1 MEQPSSNIVSK
12 HSLSLLWLI
21 CSVIAILFTSG
32 LLVWVQRLL
41 ERKVAIPEFIGIVL
55 SSFIFNGLAIY
66 LFARNSKQIL
76 SSKITA
82 LNIDISAL
90 KQSESRLQRVE
101 YYQRAFI
108 DSLPFMVWLKD
119 EESRFISVNKV
130 HANNYGEDSPEKM
143 IGKTDFDYSP
153 KELAEYYRQED
164 LSVLE
169 SRQPKLVDETF
180 IDPEGKTHW
189 IETFKAPVTD
199 NDGNLLGTVGFAR
212 DISEQKR
219 IENELKVSA
228 IAMESQEGIII
239 TDANAKILKI
249 NDAFTKITGF
259 TSEEAVG
266 NRMTLLKS
274 GVHDANFYKEMWE
287 SISTQGSWQGEIW
300 NKRKCGEIYPEWL
313 TISAVKNSEGIV
325 TNYVGTMID
334 ITARKSIEERVHHM
348 AHYDPLTDLPNR
360 SLLTD
365 RLHQALAQARRENT
379 MLAVMF
385 LDLDKFK
392 IVNDTLGHDIGDALL
407 KAVAIRLTNCFKRQ
421 TDTVSRLGGDEFV
434 VLLAKIETEQ
444 DVAMVAQEVIQSLTE
459 TFYIEEHVI
468 NISCSIGI
476 SLHPKNGSDVA
487 SLLRSADNAMYE
499 SKHAGRGCF
508 RFYNDIANQS
518 SQDNLS

>member
-1 MEQPSSNIVSK
+1 MKQSSSNIASK
-12 HSLSLLWLI
+12 YPLSMLWLI
-21 CSVIAILFTSG
+21 CSVLTILITSG
-32 LLVWVQRLL
+32 LLIWVQLL
-41 ERKVAIPEFIGIVL
+41 PKRKVTMSEFIVIDL
-55 SSFIFNGLAIY
+55 SILIFNGLAIY
-66 LFARNSKQIL
+66 LFARYSKHIL
-76 SSKITA
+76 ATRIIEA
-82 LNIDISAL
+82 NIDIKTL
-90 KQSESRLQRVE
+90 KQSESRLQKIE

-239 TDANAKILKI
+239 TDANSKILKI

-274 GVHDANFYKEMWE
+274 GVHNANFYKEMWE

-300 NKRKCGEIYPEWL
+300 NKRKSGEIYPEWL
-313 TISAVKNSEGIV
+313 TISAVKNAEGVV

-334 ITARKSIEERVHHM
+334 ITARK
-348 AHYDPLTDLPNR
+348 
-360 SLLTD
+360 
-365 RLHQALAQARRENT
+365 Q
-379 MLAVMF
+379 
-385 LDLDKFK
+385 
-392 IVNDTLGHDIGDALL
+392 L
-407 KAVAIRLTNCFKRQ
+407 K
-421 TDTVSRLGGDEFV
+421 
-434 VLLAKIETEQ
+434 
-444 DVAMVAQEVIQSLTE
+444 
-459 TFYIEEHVI
+459 
-468 NISCSIGI
+468 
-476 SLHPKNGSDVA
+476 
-487 SLLRSADNAMYE
+487 SA
-499 SKHAGRGCF
+499 F
-508 RFYNDIANQS
+508 II
-518 SQDNLS
+518 

>member
-1 MEQPSSNIVSK
+1 MKKSSSNIASK
-12 HSLSLLWLI
+12 YPLPMLWLI
-21 CSVIAILFTSG
+21 CSVLAILITSG
-32 LLVWVQRLL
+32 LLIWVQLLL
-41 ERKVAIPEFIGIVL
+41 EKKVTMSVFIVTDL
-55 SSFIFNGLAIY
+55 SILFFNGLAIY
-66 LFARNSKQIL
+66 LFASYSKHIFA
-76 SSKITA
+76 SRTIET
-82 LNIDISAL
+82 NIDIRAL
-90 KQSESRLQRVE
+90 KQSESRLRKIE
-101 YYQRAFI
+101 KYQRAFI
-108 DSLPFMVWLKD
+108 DSLPFMVWIKD
-119 EESRFISVNKV
+119 EESRFISVNTVLAKSF
-130 HANNYGEDSPEKM
+130 GEDKPENL
-143 IGKTDFDYSP
+143 IGKTDFDYSS

-164 LSVLE
+164 LSVLQ
-169 SRQPKLVDETF
+169 SKQPKFVDETF
-180 IDPEGKTHW
+180 VDAQGKTHW
-189 IETFKAPVTD
+189 IETFKAPAID

-212 DISEQKR
+212 DISERKI

-239 TDANAKILKI
+239 TDANSKILKI

-274 GVHDANFYKEMWE
+274 GVHDAAFYKEMWQ

-300 NKRKCGEIYPEWL
+300 NKRKSGEIYPEWL
-313 TISAVKNSEGIV
+313 TISAVKNSEGLV

-379 MLAVMF
+379 LLAVMF

-392 IVNDTLGHDIGDALL
+392 IVNDSLGHDVGDLLL
-407 KAVAIRLTNCFKRQ
+407 KDVAIRLTNCFKRQ
-421 TDTVSRLGGDEFV
+421 TDTVSRIGGDEFV
-434 VLLAKIETEQ
+434 ILLAKIETEQ
-444 DVAMVAQEVIQSLTE
+444 DVAIVAQEVIQSLTE
-459 TFYIEEHVI
+459 TFYIEGHVI

-476 SLHPKNGSDVA
+476 SLHPKNGDDVA
-487 SLLRSADNAMYE
+487 SLLRSADSAMYE

-508 RFYNDIANQS
+508 RFHNDRPNQPS
-518 SQDNLS
+518 LNNPS

>member
-1 MEQPSSNIVSK
+1 MKQSSSNIASNYP
-12 HSLSLLWLI
+12 LSMMWLI
-21 CSVIAILFTSG
+21 CSVLAILITSG
-32 LLVWVQRLL
+32 LLIWVQLLL
-41 ERKVAIPEFIGIVL
+41 ERKVTMSEFIVIDL
-55 SSFIFNGLAIY
+55 SFLIFNGLAIY
-66 LFARNSKQIL
+66 LFARYNKRIL
-76 SSKITA
+76 ATRTIET
-82 LNIDISAL
+82 NVDISAL
-90 KQSESRLQRVE
+90 KQSESRLRKIE
-101 YYQRAFI
+101 KYQRAFI
-108 DSLPFMVWLKD
+108 DSLPFMVWIKD
-119 EESRFISVNKV
+119 EESRFISVNTVLAKSF
-130 HANNYGEDSPEKM
+130 GEDKPENL
-143 IGKTDFDYSP
+143 IGKTDFDYSS

-164 LSVLE
+164 LSVLQ
-169 SRQPKLVDETF
+169 SKQPKFVDETF
-180 IDPEGKTHW
+180 VDAQGKTRW
-189 IETFKAPVTD
+189 IETFKAPAID

-212 DISEQKR
+212 DISERK
-219 IENELKVSA
+219 ITENELKVSA

-239 TDANAKILKI
+239 TDANSKILKI

-274 GVHDANFYKEMWE
+274 GVHDAAFYKEMWQ

-300 NKRKCGEIYPEWL
+300 NKRKSGEIYPEWL
-313 TISAVKNSEGIV
+313 TISAVKNSEGLV

-379 MLAVMF
+379 LLAVMF

-392 IVNDTLGHDIGDALL
+392 IVNDSLGHDVGDLLL
-407 KAVAIRLTNCFKRQ
+407 KDVAIRLSNCFKRQ
-421 TDTVSRLGGDEFV
+421 TDTVSRIGGDEFV
-434 VLLAKIETEQ
+434 ILLAKIETEQ
-444 DVAMVAQEVIQSLTE
+444 DVAIVAQEVIQSLTE
-459 TFYIEEHVI
+459 TFYIEGHVI

-476 SLHPKNGSDVA
+476 SLHPKNGDDVA

-508 RFYNDIANQS
+508 RFHNDLS
-518 SQDNLS
+518 SLPSQDNPS

>member
-1 MEQPSSNIVSK
+1 
-12 HSLSLLWLI
+12 
-21 CSVIAILFTSG
+21 
-32 LLVWVQRLL
+32 
-41 ERKVAIPEFIGIVL
+41 
-55 SSFIFNGLAIY
+55 
-66 LFARNSKQIL
+66 
-76 SSKITA
+76 
-82 LNIDISAL
+82 
-90 KQSESRLQRVE
+90 
-101 YYQRAFI
+101 
-108 DSLPFMVWLKD
+108 
-119 EESRFISVNKV
+119 
-130 HANNYGEDSPEKM
+130 
-143 IGKTDFDYSP
+143 
-153 KELAEYYRQED
+153 
-164 LSVLE
+164 
-169 SRQPKLVDETF
+169 
-180 IDPEGKTHW
+180 
-189 IETFKAPVTD
+189 
-199 NDGNLLGTVGFAR
+199 
-212 DISEQKR
+212 
-219 IENELKVSA
+219 
-228 IAMESQEGIII
+228 
-239 TDANAKILKI
+239 
-249 NDAFTKITGF
+249 
-259 TSEEAVG
+259 
-266 NRMTLLKS
+266 
-274 GVHDANFYKEMWE
+274 
-287 SISTQGSWQGEIW
+287 
-300 NKRKCGEIYPEWL
+300 
-313 TISAVKNSEGIV
+313 V